1 MKLLGA
7 VASPYVTRV
16 LMFARLK
23 GIELPLEDVPGGG
36 SPRSPEYRA
45 LTPIGKIPALMVGG
59 VCIAES
65 EVICEYIEDV
75 HPRPSGLPA
84 DALGRATSRLI
95 SRITDL
101 YIAPHTSTLFQ
112 QMNPATRDAD
122 VVDRVAVDLT
132 KAFGYV
138 EHFMGDGPFAV
149 GDAPTLGDC
158 SLAPYVMLLKKTA
171 FSAIPELDDPT
182 SSNGRIAAWWKAIN
196 GNDICHATI
205 EEYEAAVDSFM
216 KGMGA
221 QITGQKPK

>member
-7 VASPYVTRV
+7 IASPYVTRA

-23 GIELPLEDVPGGG
+23 GVDLPLEPVPGGG
-36 SPRSPEYRA
+36 SPRSDEYRA
-45 LTPIGKIPALMVGG
+45 LTPIGKIPALMVGD

-75 HPRPSGLPA
+75 HPEPSGLPA

-101 YIAPHTSTLFQ
+101 YVSPHTSTFFR
-112 QMNPATRDAD
+112 QMNPASRDQE
-122 VVDRVAVDLT
+122 VVDAAAEEMR

-138 EHFMGDGPFAV
+138 EHFMGKGPFCVGAV
-149 GDAPTLGDC
+149 PTLGDC
-158 SLAPYVMLLKKTA
+158 ALAPYIMLLKKTA
-171 FSAIPELDDPT
+171 FSVFAEVDDPT
-182 SSNGRIAAWWKAIN
+182 ETNARIKTWWEAIQ
-196 GNDICHATI
+196 GNDICRETVDEYAT
-205 EEYEAAVDSFM
+205 AVDGFM

-221 QITGQKPK
+221 RITGQKAG